1 MRKFPLL
8 IFIFLLLIF
17 QSFISAQIVYEPV
30 GNDIYSFLSL
40 MSQKGIIEFND
51 QIKPVSRK
59 YIAQKLLEIN
69 SKADQLTSLEKEEA
83 SFYNKEFGFE
93 LNFINPENRLNNSE
107 GNGLQ
112 PFLNYLGNDQ
122 FGRLRLFSY
131 SDSLLKLN
139 VSPILGMSLGK
150 NAGSKYTHTW
160 SGIGLY
166 GYIGNNIGF
175 SFNYRDNSETGQT
188 IDMTKQFTPVTGV
201 IIAKSST
208 DNIQYSETHA
218 ILATDWSWG
227 EVSIGK
233 DFMEWGYGES
243 GKLVLSDK
251 APSFPFIRLDLRLT
265 SWLRFNYFHA
275 WLNSDV
281 VDSASSY
288 PTYINSIPGMSTRE
302 VFKNKYLASHTIIVT
317 PLKGLDISFGESMI
331 YSDKLEIGY
340 LIPINFFKLTD
351 HYLSSANINVGGN
364 AQFFLGVSSRNQ
376 FKNTHLYGTWFIDEL
391 TIEGLFDPMKQRNQ
405 FGFTIGGSFTD
416 LPVENLTA
424 VLEFT
429 KIYPFVYSHYIPTL
443 LYTNASY
450 VMGDW
455 MGNNADRI
463 YASLNYRF
471 LRGLQGTVWGQ
482 YIRKGES
489 GTPEEQYSQPQPPF
503 LFGLRTNYTYLGID
517 LKYEI
522 THELFVRSTFQNLLT
537 SKEVTKGT
545 FNDVPSKQFLFMVYY
560 GI

>member
-1 MRKFPLL
+1 MNNTRTG
-8 IFIFLLLIF
+8 FLLLSFLIF
-17 QSFISAQIVYEPV
+17 QSFVLAQTVYEPV
-30 GNDIYSFLSL
+30 GSDVYSFLSL
-40 MSQKGIIEFND
+40 LSQKGIIEFND
-51 QIKPVSRK
+51 QIKPLPRK

-69 SKADQLTSLEKEEA
+69 SKTDQLTSLEKEEA
-83 SFYNKEFGFE
+83 LFFNKDFGFE
-93 LNFINPENRLNNSE
+93 MVGSQSFI
-107 GNGLQ
+107 
-112 PFLNYLGNDQ
+112 NYLGNDQ

-131 SDSLLKLN
+131 SDTLFKLN
-139 VSPILGMSLGK
+139 ISPILGISLGK

-175 SFNYRDNSETGQT
+175 SFNYRDNSETGAT
-188 IDMTKQFTPVTGV
+188 IDKTKQFTPSTGV
-201 IIAKSST
+201 IIAKSSL
-208 DNIQYSETHA
+208 DNIQYSESHA

-227 EVSIGK
+227 EFSVGK

-251 APSFPFIRLDLRLT
+251 APSFPFIRLDLHLT
-265 SWLRFNYFHA
+265 GWLRFNYFHA

-281 VDSASSY
+281 IDSASSY
-288 PTYINSIPGMSTRE
+288 PTYINSDPNQSTRE

-317 PLKGLDISFGESMI
+317 PVKGLDISLGESMI

-340 LIPINFFKLTD
+340 LIPINFFRLMD
-351 HYLSSANINVGGN
+351 HFLSSGTNSSGGN
-364 AQFFLGVSSRNQ
+364 AQFFLGLSSRNHL
-376 FKNTHLYGTWFIDEL
+376 KNTHLYGTWFIDEI
-391 TIEGLFDPMKQRNQ
+391 TIEGLFDKMKQRNQ
-405 FGFTIGGSFTD
+405 FGFTIGGSLTD

-424 VLEFT
+424 VLEYT
-429 KIYPFVYSHYIPTL
+429 KIYPFVYSHYIPTQ
-443 LYTNASY
+443 LYTNSSY

-455 MGNNADRI
+455 MGNNADRV

-471 LRGLQGTVWGQ
+471 IRGLQGTIWCQ

-503 LFGLRTNYTYLGID
+503 LFGLRTNYTYFGID

-522 THELFVRSTFQNLLT
+522 THELFIRSTFQNLLS

-545 FNDVPSKQFLFMVYY
+545 FNDVTSRQFLLLVYY

>member
-1 MRKFPLL
+1 MKNFHLFILL
-8 IFIFLLLIF
+8 FSIFIFD
-17 QSFISAQIVYEPV
+17 SFISAQTVYEPA

-40 MSQKGIIEFND
+40 LSQKGIIEFND
-51 QIKPVSRK
+51 QVKPVPRK

-69 SKADQLTSLEKEEA
+69 SKSDQLTSLEKEEA
-83 SFYNKEFGFE
+83 LFYNKEFGFE
-93 LNFINPENRLNNSE
+93 MGGS
-107 GNGLQ
+107 Q

-131 SDSLLKLN
+131 SDSLFKLN
-139 VSPILGMSLGK
+139 ISPILGMSLGK

-166 GYIGNNIGF
+166 GYIGNRIGF
-175 SFNYRDNSETGQT
+175 SFNYRDNSETGAT
-188 IDMTKQFTPVTGV
+188 VDMTKQFTPVTGV
-201 IIAKSST
+201 IIARSSP

-218 ILATDWSWG
+218 IIATDWSWG
-227 EVSIGK
+227 EASIGK

-265 SWLRFNYFHA
+265 GWLRFNYFHA

-288 PTYINSIPGMSTRE
+288 PTYINSDPNQSTRE

-317 PLKGLDISFGESMI
+317 PVNGLDISLGESII

-340 LIPINFFKLTD
+340 LIPINFFRLMD
-351 HYLSSANINVGGN
+351 HYLSSANNNVGGN
-364 AQFFLGVSSRNQ
+364 AQFFLGVSSRNHL
-376 FKNTHLYGTWFIDEL
+376 KNTHLYGTWFIDEL
-391 TIEGLFDPMKQRNQ
+391 TIEGLFDKMKQRNQ

-424 VLEFT
+424 VIEYT
-429 KIYPFVYSHYIPTL
+429 KIYPFVYSHYIPTQ
-443 LYTNASY
+443 LYTNSSY

-471 LRGLQGTVWGQ
+471 LRGLQGTIWGQ

-537 SKEVTKGT
+537 SKEITKGT
-545 FNDVPSKQFLFMVYY
+545 FNDVTGRQFLFMVYY

>member
-8 IFIFLLLIF
+8 IFIALFLIF

-59 YIAQKLLEIN
+59 YIAQKLLELN
-69 SKADQLTSLEKEEA
+69 SKSDQLTSLEKEEA
-83 SFYNKEFGFE
+83 SFYNKDFGLE
-93 LNFINPENRLNNSE
+93 MVGS
-107 GNGLQ
+107 Q
-112 PFLNYLGNDQ
+112 PFINYLGNDQ

-131 SDSLLKLN
+131 SDSLFKLN
-139 VSPILGMSLGK
+139 ISPILGMCLGK
-150 NAGSKYTHTW
+150 NAGSNYAHTW

-166 GYIGNNIGF
+166 GYIGNSIGF
-175 SFNYRDNSETGQT
+175 SFNYRDNSETGAT
-188 IDMTKQFTPVTGV
+188 VDMTKHFTPVTGV
-201 IIAKSST
+201 IVAKESSS
-208 DNIQYSETHA
+208 DNIQYSEAHA

-243 GKLVLSDK
+243 GKLVLSDT

-288 PTYINSIPGMSTRE
+288 PTYITSDPNQSTRE
-302 VFKNKYLASHTIIVT
+302 LFINKYLASHTIIVT
-317 PLKGLDISFGESMI
+317 PVKGLDVSLGESMI

-364 AQFFLGVSSRNQ
+364 AQFFLGVSSRDHL
-376 FKNTHLYGTWFIDEL
+376 KNTHLYGTWFIDEITL
-391 TIEGLFDPMKQRNQ
+391 EGLFDKMKQRNQ
-405 FGFTIGGSFTD
+405 FGFSLGGSITD
-416 LPVENLTA
+416 LPVDNLTA
-424 VLEFT
+424 VLEYT

-471 LRGLQGTVWGQ
+471 IRGLQGTIWGQ
-482 YIRKGES
+482 YIRKGDA

-503 LFGLRTNYTYLGID
+503 LFGLRTNYTYFGID

-537 SKEVTKGT
+537 SQEVTKGS
-545 FNDVPSKQFLFMVYY
+545 FNNVTTTQFLLMVYY
-560 GI
+560 GM

>member
-1 MRKFPLL
+1 
-8 IFIFLLLIF
+8 
-17 QSFISAQIVYEPV
+17 
-30 GNDIYSFLSL
+30 
-40 MSQKGIIEFND
+40 
-51 QIKPVSRK
+51 
-59 YIAQKLLEIN
+59 
-69 SKADQLTSLEKEEA
+69 LEKEEA
-83 SFYNKEFGFE
+83 SFYNKDFGLE
-93 LNFINPENRLNNSE
+93 MVGS
-107 GNGLQ
+107 Q
-112 PFLNYLGNDQ
+112 PFINYLGNDQ

-131 SDSLLKLN
+131 SDSLFKLN
-139 VSPILGMSLGK
+139 ISPILGMCLGK
-150 NAGSKYTHTW
+150 NAGSNYAHTW

-166 GYIGNNIGF
+166 GYIGNSIGF
-175 SFNYRDNSETGQT
+175 SFNYRDNSETGAT
-188 IDMTKQFTPVTGV
+188 VDMTKHFTPVTGV
-201 IIAKSST
+201 IVAKESSS
-208 DNIQYSETHA
+208 DNIQYSEAHA

-288 PTYINSIPGMSTRE
+288 PTYITSDPNQSTRE
-302 VFKNKYLASHTIIVT
+302 LFINKYLASHTIIVT
-317 PLKGLDISFGESMI
+317 PVKGLDVSLGESMI

-364 AQFFLGVSSRNQ
+364 AQFFLGVSSRDHL
-376 FKNTHLYGTWFIDEL
+376 KNTHLYGTWFIDEITL
-391 TIEGLFDPMKQRNQ
+391 EGLFDKMKQRNQ
-405 FGFTIGGSFTD
+405 FGFSLGGSITD
-416 LPVENLTA
+416 LPVDNLTA
-424 VLEFT
+424 VLEYT

-471 LRGLQGTVWGQ
+471 IRGLQGTIWGQ
-482 YIRKGES
+482 YIRKGDA

-503 LFGLRTNYTYLGID
+503 LFGLRTNYTYFGID

-537 SKEVTKGT
+537 SQEVTKGS
-545 FNDVPSKQFLFMVYY
+545 FNNVTTTQFLLMVYY
-560 GI
+560 GM

>member
-8 IFIFLLLIF
+8 IFIALFLIF

-59 YIAQKLLEIN
+59 YIAQKLLELN
-69 SKADQLTSLEKEEA
+69 SKSDQLTSLEKEEA
-83 SFYNKEFGFE
+83 SFYNKDFGLE
-93 LNFINPENRLNNSE
+93 MVGS
-107 GNGLQ
+107 Q
-112 PFLNYLGNDQ
+112 PFINYLGNDQ

-131 SDSLLKLN
+131 SDSLFKLN
-139 VSPILGMSLGK
+139 ISPILGMCLGK
-150 NAGSKYTHTW
+150 NAGSNYAHTW

-166 GYIGNNIGF
+166 GYIGNSIGF
-175 SFNYRDNSETGQT
+175 SFNYRDNSETGAT
-188 IDMTKQFTPVTGV
+188 VDMTKHFTPVTGV
-201 IIAKSST
+201 IVAKESSS

-288 PTYINSIPGMSTRE
+288 PTYITSDPNQSTRE
-302 VFKNKYLASHTIIVT
+302 LFINKYLASHTIIVT
-317 PLKGLDISFGESMI
+317 PVKGLDVSLGESMI

-340 LIPINFFKLTD
+340 LIPIN
-351 HYLSSANINVGGN
+351 
-364 AQFFLGVSSRNQ
+364 
-376 FKNTHLYGTWFIDEL
+376 
-391 TIEGLFDPMKQRNQ
+391 
-405 FGFTIGGSFTD
+405 
-416 LPVENLTA
+416 
-424 VLEFT
+424 
-429 KIYPFVYSHYIPTL
+429 
-443 LYTNASY
+443 
-450 VMGDW
+450 
-455 MGNNADRI
+455 
-463 YASLNYRF
+463 
-471 LRGLQGTVWGQ
+471 LRRWKCSVFSWG
-482 YIRKGES
+482 
-489 GTPEEQYSQPQPPF
+489 
-503 LFGLRTNYTYLGID
+503 
-517 LKYEI
+517 
-522 THELFVRSTFQNLLT
+522 
-537 SKEVTKGT
+537 
-545 FNDVPSKQFLFMVYY
+545 
-560 GI
+560 